1 MENSRQNI
9 SDLVSFPVI
18 IHQTKNSF
26 YIKVGDD
33 NSRPEDFDLIIEDG
47 HLTIASNQSA
57 PKQRHLF
64 LHTVNGKNVANIP
77 EYDKPRARAISWF
90 ANSLRV
96 VKSVFFTF

>member
-1 MENSRQNI
+1 MESSKQNI

-33 NSRPEDFDLIIEDG
+33 DSRPEDFNLIIEDG
-47 HLTIASNQSA
+47 HLTIAANRTR

-77 EYDKPRARAISWF
+77 ESQRPTAKSKSWIKQ
-90 ANSLRV
+90 SLGALRGLL
-96 VKSVFFTF
+96 FTF